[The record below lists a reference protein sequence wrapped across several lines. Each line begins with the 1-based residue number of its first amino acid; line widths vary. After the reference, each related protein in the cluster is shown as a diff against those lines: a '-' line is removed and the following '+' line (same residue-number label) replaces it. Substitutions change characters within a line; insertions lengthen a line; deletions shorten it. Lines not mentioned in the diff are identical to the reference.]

1 MPKPDPEVSERP
13 QRRRFSAEEKLRI
26 LAETDAAPSGSVS
39 AILRREGIYSSQL
52 ATWRTQR
59 KQGSL
64 AGLGKKRGP
73 KRDPVAAENAKL
85 RRDNAKLRK
94 DLQDARLVIDVQKKV
109 SLLLGTPEQDEVS

>member
-1 MPKPDPEVSERP
+1 MAKPDPEVSERP

-26 LAETDAAPSGSVS
+26 LHETDAAPSGSVS

-85 RRDNAKLRK
+85 RRENAKLRK

-109 SLLLGTPEQDEVS
+109 SLLLGTPEQDEAS